1 MALASEI
8 FLETLCKS
16 VWASTQFPPPF
27 FFAASTFVFLSSRA
41 SYSVHHVQQFWNANE
56 NFSLYKCWFRIIVA
70 PGMM

>member
-8 FLETLCKS
+8 LLETLCKS
-16 VWASTQFPPPF
+16 VWASTNFPHF

-41 SYSVHHVQQFWNANE
+41 SYSVHHVQQFWDAHK
-56 NFSLYKCWFRIIVA
+56 NFSLSKCWFRTIVA